1 MYKVWRRGGGGA
13 VLANKPP
20 KHQFS
25 TSLWQ
30 YCPLWTNLRDWEVGA
45 AALANQPPKPP
56 FLLVYVIIV
65 GCVQSWENGGLLPLL
80 ISPPNS
86 SR

>member
-30 YCPLWTNLRDWEVGA
+30 YCPVWTNLRDWEVGA

-56 FLLVYVIIV
+56 FFTSLCHHCRLCTKL
-65 GCVQSWENGGLLPLL
+65 GEWRAAALANQ
-80 ISPPNS
+80 PPKLQ
-86 SR
+86 